1 MIFSIVMLCIGA
13 LYLITSKILDSVWD
27 VLYSYNVCDKV
38 VKELGL
44 PEDREIWSEKDKTKA
59 KDLCD
64 VYNKKLEKRKIL
76 LNKFRQYFYWNT
88 DNGVCWISWAL
99 VVSFSIML
107 LIGINVDRSDCIKTY
122 KRCELIEQ
130 QLEKGFVYETQ
141 DTVADMQK
149 KWTEN
154 KAFVDN
160 FPFWTFYN
168 KKLTYKTYEKVMS
181 LEVPDFTDTR
191 EYITTVNKN
200 VELNTIP
207 EK

>member
-13 LYLITSKILDSVWD
+13 LYLITSRTLDSVWD
-27 VLYSYNVCDKV
+27 KFYPYNVCDKV
-38 VKELGL
+38 VKKLGL
-44 PEDREIWSEKDKTKA
+44 PEDKKVWSEEDKIKVQN
-59 KDLCD
+59 LCD
-64 VYNKKLEKRKIL
+64 VYNKKLEKRKSL
-76 LNKFRQYFYWNT
+76 LRKLRQFFYWNI
-88 DNGVCWISWAL
+88 DSALCWASWAF
-99 VVSFSIML
+99 VVAFSILL
-107 LIGINVDRSDCIKTY
+107 LIGVNVDRSDCIKTY

-130 QLEKGFVYETQ
+130 QIEKGYVYETQ

-181 LEVPDFTDTR
+181 LEVPDFTNTR

-200 VELNTIP
+200 VELNTIQ